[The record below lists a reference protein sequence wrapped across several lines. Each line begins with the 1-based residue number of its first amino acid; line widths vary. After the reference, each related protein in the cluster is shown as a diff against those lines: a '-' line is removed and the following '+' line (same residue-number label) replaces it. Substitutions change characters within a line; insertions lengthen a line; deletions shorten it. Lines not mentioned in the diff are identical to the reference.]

1 MRGFLLAVVF
11 LGFTVTANGQTS
23 SSSSGSSGDDAA
35 VQATL
40 NTFYRGWNAHDPN
53 LMVSVFAEDVD
64 HINVFGEWHKGKAAI
79 RKALEMIH
87 AGPSRNS
94 QRTPTFEKIRF
105 LTPEVAVVQVS
116 SIQTS
121 ALSTAGPT
129 LGTYVLQKRQGTW
142 LVVSF
147 TNVKPDAPPYKK

>member
-1 MRGFLLAVVF
+1 LLAVVF
-11 LGFTVTANGQTS
+11 LGFMVTANGQTS
-23 SSSSGSSGDDAA
+23 SSPGSSGDDAA
-35 VQATL
+35 VRATL
-40 NTFYRGWNAHDPN
+40 NAFYRGWNAHDPN

-64 HINVFGEWHKGKAAI
+64 HINVFGQWHKGKAAI
-79 RKALEMIH
+79 RKDLEMIH
-87 AGPSRNS
+87 AGPSRYS

-121 ALSTAGPT
+121 ALSTARPT

-147 TNVKPDAPPYKK
+147 TNVEPDAPPYKK

>member
-1 MRGFLLAVVF
+1 VRKFLLAIVF
-11 LGFTVTANGQTS
+11 LGFAVTANGQTS
-23 SSSSGSSGDDAA
+23 SSPGLSGDEAA
-35 VQATL
+35 VQETL
-40 NTFYRGWNAHDPN
+40 NTFYRGWNAHDPS

-79 RKALEMIH
+79 RKDLEMIH

-121 ALSTAGPT
+121 ALSTARPT

-142 LVVSF
+142 LVISF
-147 TNVKPDAPPYKK
+147 TNVEPNAPPYRK